1 MRLVIQRV
9 KEAKVLDIDKKVV
22 VGQINNGLLV
32 LLGIKKGDSKKEVD
46 YLTEK
51 LGKLRVMS
59 DENKKMNL
67 SVKDVNGEVL
77 IVSQFTLYG
86 DTKGQ
91 NRPSFINAEQPNK
104 AKELY
109 EYFIERLKSVDIKV
123 ETGSFGNYME
133 ITSVLDGPVTIIIDS
148 N

>member
-9 KEAKVLDIDKKVV
+9 KEAKVLDRDKNEV
-22 VGQINNGLLV
+22 VGQIKSGLLV

-51 LGKLRVMS
+51 LTKLRIMS
-59 DENKKMNL
+59 DENEKMNL
-67 SVKDVNGEVL
+67 SIKDVKAEVL

-91 NRPSFINAEQPNK
+91 NRPSFINAEDPDK

-109 EYFIERLKSVDIKV
+109 EYFIERLKSFDIKV

-133 ITSVLDGPVTIIIDS
+133 IASVLDGPVTIILE